1 MSWEGKL
8 DLGELTSLFQGH
20 HLSGVGVAQSTSR
33 VLLLVGAKV
42 GTSKREMTTIGFQSL
57 KVQEKTLFLRVLQHY
72 MTLSEDL

>member
-33 VLLLVGAKV
+33 VMLLVGAKV
-42 GTSKREMTTIGFQSL
+42 GTSKREMTTIGF
-57 KVQEKTLFLRVLQHY
+57 
-72 MTLSEDL
+72 